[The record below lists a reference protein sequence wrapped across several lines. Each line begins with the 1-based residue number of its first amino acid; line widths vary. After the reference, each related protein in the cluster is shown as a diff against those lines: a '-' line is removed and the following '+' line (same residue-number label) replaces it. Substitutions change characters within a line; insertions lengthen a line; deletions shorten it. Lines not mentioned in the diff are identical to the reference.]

1 MALTPLTAKTTQV
14 EMYFLSSINKIQ
26 RYHYETLPRLGPRVA
41 LSISQQQ
48 LLNEGIYMKTFIVI
62 SILALSCSSFA
73 WTSHDAVQKEY
84 HFSFKLADE
93 KLDITRTADTY
104 EDAYDAAAQQCF
116 KFFAGSKS
124 LKEDKGLDI
133 IDACA
138 NPRS

>member
-1 MALTPLTAKTTQV
+1 
-14 EMYFLSSINKIQ
+14 
-26 RYHYETLPRLGPRVA
+26 
-41 LSISQQQ
+41 
-48 LLNEGIYMKTFIVI
+48 MKTFIMI
-62 SILALSCSSFA
+62 AILALSSSSFA
-73 WTSHDAVQKEY
+73 WTSHDSAQKEY
-84 HFSFKLADE
+84 HFTFKLANE

-124 LKEDKGLDI
+124 LNEDKGLDI